1 MPSSTT
7 AQYGFES
14 TTDEVLE
21 GIDLSGKLALVTG
34 ASGGL
39 GEETARALASR
50 GAAVVMTARDVPKG
64 SVAAEKIRASTDNPA
79 VEVAKLEL
87 DSLESVRACA
97 MHFLAAHDR
106 LDLLINNAGVMACPF
121 SKTRDGFEMQFG
133 TNHLGHFLLTN
144 LLMPA
149 LLASST
155 ARIVNLSSGGHRMS
169 DVLFDDPG
177 FERTPYDKFVGYGQ
191 SKTANILFSVELDR
205 RLAGRGIRAFA
216 VHPGAIA
223 TELGRHMEPSDI
235 EALTS
240 RRPAGGKF
248 PFKTVQSGAATSC
261 YAASSPDLE
270 GHGGVYLEDC
280 GIAETAS
287 EPAMNGVQAYALDPT
302 NAARLWVLSE
312 ELVGERF
319 DP

>member
-7 AQYGFES
+7 RYGFES

-21 GIDLSGKLALVTG
+21 GVDLTGKLALVTG

-50 GAAVVMTARDVPKG
+50 GAAVVLTARDVPKG
-64 SVAAEKIRASTDNPA
+64 AAAAEKIRAVTGNA
-79 VEVAKLEL
+79 EVEVSKLEL

-97 MHFLAAHDR
+97 THFLAAHER

-149 LLASST
+149 LLASAP

-205 RLAGRGIRAFA
+205 RLAERGIRAFA

-223 TELGRHMEPSDI
+223 TELGRHMERSDI

-248 PFKTVQSGAATSC
+248 PFKSLQAGAATSC
-261 YAASSPDLE
+261 YAATSPDLE
-270 GHGGVYLEDC
+270 GRGGIYLEDC
-280 GIAETAS
+280 GIAETTGK
-287 EPAMNGVQAYALDPT
+287 PAMNGVQRYALDPE
-302 NAARLWVLSE
+302 NAARLWTLSE